1 MSSARDAGPVL
12 EHQYTHFAKSWLLF
26 QHESPLTGHDQ
37 WTPNVVKLV
46 PDRSAHLPLSVIF

>member
-1 MSSARDAGPVL
+1 MARDAGPVL
-12 EHQYTHFAKSWLLF
+12 ERQYTHFAKSWLLF

-46 PDRSAHLPLSVIF
+46 SDRSAHLPLSVIF